1 MAQHNDIA
9 GFELLFEEQY
19 APLCRYVYRMVGSL
33 DDTLEIVQESFLRL
47 WQSGQNIAPA
57 EQPALLFRLA
67 RNHVIDLLRRRNVR
81 ERLARE
87 AAGQVLMMPADPER
101 TAMGNERLRL
111 AEAVLQELDPR
122 QREVLR
128 LRAFGFSYSEI
139 ATILGLNPES
149 IGPTL
154 TRGLRKFRLVHEEKS
169 ANRRPLRGYDET
181 SG

>member
-1 MAQHNDIA
+1 MGQPRDIA
-9 GFELLFEEQY
+9 NFERLFEEQY
-19 APLCRYVYRMVGSL
+19 APLSRYVYRMVGSL
-33 DDTLEIVQESFLRL
+33 DDTLEIVQEAFLRL
-47 WQSGQNIAPA
+47 WQSGDHVASD

-81 ERLARE
+81 ERHARE

-111 AEAVLQELDPR
+111 AEEVLQELDPR
-122 QREVLR
+122 QRDVLR

-139 ATILGLNPES
+139 ASVLGLNPES

-154 TRGLRKFRLVHEEKS
+154 TRGLRKFRMVHDEKK
-169 ANRRPLRGYDET
+169 AGRKPLRGYDET
-181 SG
+181 AG